1 MGKNKA
7 ATLIKSEYARFFSR
21 ACQDGLIF
29 AAIMAKDVFQQ
40 ARGIALALGAR
51 TGCQIFQ
58 FARSLAFV
66 GDHAEAFQIRIKE
79 CEQID
84 HMPRAFTHTWF
95 FFGDSLTLGV
105 NDNRMPGGWVSR
117 LVLLGQEA
125 GLYRFPPATF
135 YNLGARRQSTAD
147 LARRWRQ
154 EVDCRQMPGVVP
166 HLVFCAGV
174 VDMAAPGGGQPV
186 ALDKAM
192 YCLRTMLTEA
202 APLAPTLVISPPPVA
217 DPTVRRHIAELS
229 AAQAALCAE
238 LIAYALL
245 LGRGMR
251 CPAFFIL
258 LCFKKHNKKFVYNAL
273 TPSEYSRHPHILL
286 P

>member
-1 MGKNKA
+1 
-7 ATLIKSEYARFFSR
+7 
-21 ACQDGLIF
+21 
-29 AAIMAKDVFQQ
+29 
-40 ARGIALALGAR
+40 
-51 TGCQIFQ
+51 
-58 FARSLAFV
+58 
-66 GDHAEAFQIRIKE
+66 
-79 CEQID
+79 
-84 HMPRAFTHTWF
+84 MPRAFTHTWF

-154 EVDCRQMPGVVP
+154 EVDCRQMPGMVP

-217 DPTVRRHIAELS
+217 DPAVRRRIAGLS

-238 LIAYALL
+238 LGLPFADIHVALAASRSYMDDLSDGLHPGPEGCTVMAEALL
-245 LGRGMR
+245 TQNTVRDFLRADM
-251 CPAFFIL
+251 
-258 LCFKKHNKKFVYNAL
+258 HEEDN
-273 TPSEYSRHPHILL
+273 
-286 P
+286 

>member
-1 MGKNKA
+1 
-7 ATLIKSEYARFFSR
+7 
-21 ACQDGLIF
+21 
-29 AAIMAKDVFQQ
+29 
-40 ARGIALALGAR
+40 
-51 TGCQIFQ
+51 
-58 FARSLAFV
+58 
-66 GDHAEAFQIRIKE
+66 
-79 CEQID
+79 
-84 HMPRAFTHTWF
+84 
-95 FFGDSLTLGV
+95 
-105 NDNRMPGGWVSR
+105 MPGGWVSR

-154 EVDCRQMPGVVP
+154 EVDCRQMPGMVP

-217 DPTVRRHIAELS
+217 DPTVRRRIAELS

-238 LIAYALL
+238 LGLPFADIHAALAASHSYMGDLSDGLHPGSEGCTVMAETL
-245 LGRGMR
+245 LTQNTVRDFLHADMGEEG
-251 CPAFFIL
+251 
-258 LCFKKHNKKFVYNAL
+258 N
-273 TPSEYSRHPHILL
+273 
-286 P
+286 

>member
-1 MGKNKA
+1 
-7 ATLIKSEYARFFSR
+7 
-21 ACQDGLIF
+21 
-29 AAIMAKDVFQQ
+29 
-40 ARGIALALGAR
+40 
-51 TGCQIFQ
+51 
-58 FARSLAFV
+58 
-66 GDHAEAFQIRIKE
+66 
-79 CEQID
+79 
-84 HMPRAFTHTWF
+84 MPRAFTHTWF

-147 LARRWRQ
+147 LARRWQQ
-154 EVDCRQMPGVVP
+154 EVDCRQMPGMVP

-217 DPTVRRHIAELS
+217 DPTVRRRIAELS

-238 LIAYALL
+238 LGLPFADIHAALAASHSYMDDLSDGLHPGPEGCTVMAEALL
-245 LGRGMR
+245 TQNTVRDFLHADIGEEG
-251 CPAFFIL
+251 
-258 LCFKKHNKKFVYNAL
+258 N
-273 TPSEYSRHPHILL
+273 
-286 P
+286 